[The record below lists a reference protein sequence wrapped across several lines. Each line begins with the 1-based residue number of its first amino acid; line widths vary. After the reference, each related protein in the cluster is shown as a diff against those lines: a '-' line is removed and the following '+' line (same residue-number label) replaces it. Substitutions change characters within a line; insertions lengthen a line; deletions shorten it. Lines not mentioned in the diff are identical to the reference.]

1 MVPPTLRFGLT
12 LLCAAVLVPTTH
24 LDAAVAPDAGTI
36 MRDMADQFQK
46 IPESAQPTAL
56 PQLESD
62 ASAVSP
68 SGNAR
73 IMVRRFRISGATRF
87 PEAQLL
93 EELRGYTGRELT
105 LAQLQEAAQSISRFY
120 ARHGYLART
129 VVPEQDVKDDTVTIQ
144 VIESLMGKVV
154 VVNTDGARI
163 CKGKAASYVTG
174 AQKQGEQIRFDDLER
189 GLLLLQQTPG
199 VRSSATVRRGEAAG
213 TSDVML
219 KLEKE
224 PLLNGSLG
232 YDNYGGRFTGEH
244 RGHAS
249 LQVNSP
255 LKIGDQLSLKGMYTD
270 GITYGR
276 VMYSLPV
283 GSHGLRAGIS
293 LAHLDYT
300 LGSVY
305 KPLDA
310 TGESNTGGAFVSMPL
325 ILKRRSTLQSSFSYE
340 HRHFVDRIF
349 GLKYGDKTVQCG
361 SIAISGGMF
370 DDLLGGGY
378 TTLGAMISIGDLDLS
393 AIPSVELVD
402 NAWAKTSGTYEK
414 LSLSMSRVQQL
425 FGPMTRLSLSM
436 AGQIASKNLDSSEKF
451 SLGGPNG
458 VRAFPLGEGSG
469 DEGLL
474 LTVELRRVLSG
485 SLQLFSFY
493 DYGTIRRYAN
503 LTPTIE
509 AGLAT
514 PNRYSLSGIGAGV
527 LFMPLQNLSI
537 KGTVATRVASNPAA
551 DIYGNDHDGTRRE
564 PRFWVEASYLF

>member
-1 MVPPTLRFGLT
+1 MVPPTIRFGLT
-12 LLCAAVLVPTTH
+12 LLCAAVMVPTTH

-46 IPESAQPTAL
+46 IPESAPPQVL

-62 ASAVSP
+62 VTP
-68 SGNAR
+68 STLSGDVR
-73 IMVRRFRISGATRF
+73 VMVRRFRITGATRF
-87 PEAQLL
+87 PEEQLL
-93 EELRGYTGRELT
+93 NELRGYTGRELT
-105 LAQLQEAAQSISRFY
+105 FGQLQEAAQAISRFY
-120 ARHGYLART
+120 ARHGYLVRT
-129 VVPEQDVKDDTVTIQ
+129 VVPEQDVKAGTVTIQ
-144 VIESLMGKVV
+144 VIESLMGKVMV
-154 VVNTDGARI
+154 LNKDGARI
-163 CKGKAASYVTG
+163 CTKKAASYVTSS
-174 AQKQGEQIRFDDLER
+174 QKPGEQIRFDDLER

-199 VRSSATVRRGEAAG
+199 VQSSATVRRGEAAG
-213 TSDVML
+213 TTDVIL

-224 PLLNGSLG
+224 PLLSGSLG

-244 RGHAS
+244 RGQVS

-255 LKIGDQLSLKGMYTD
+255 LKIGDQLSLKGMYTE

-276 VMYSLPV
+276 AMYSLPV

-293 LAHLDYT
+293 FAHLDYT
-300 LGSVY
+300 LGGVY

-310 TGESNTGGAFVSMPL
+310 TGTSDTGGAFLSMPL
-325 ILKRRSTLQSSFSYE
+325 ILKRRSTLQSTLSYE
-340 HRHFVDRIF
+340 HRHFTDRIF
-349 GLKYGDKTVQCG
+349 GQKYGDKTVQCG
-361 SIAISGGMF
+361 SIGISGGMF

-378 TTLGAMISIGDLDLS
+378 TTVGAMISIGDLDLS
-393 AIPSVELVD
+393 AIPSVELLD
-402 NAWAKTSGTYEK
+402 KAWAKTSGTYEK
-414 LSLSMSRVQQL
+414 LSLSMSRVQQV

-469 DEGLL
+469 DEGMLV
-474 LTVELRRVLSG
+474 TVELRRVISG
-485 SLQLFSFY
+485 SMQIFSFY
-493 DYGTIRRYAN
+493 DYGTIRRYAD
-503 LTPTIE
+503 LTPIID
-509 AGLAT
+509 ARLAT

-527 LFMPLQNLSI
+527 LYMPFRDFSL

-551 DIYGNDHDGTRRE
+551 DVNGNDHDGTRRE